1 MTTNDVIG
9 PAGRPHQPPG
19 GGLTP
24 ERVIIMGAAG
34 RDFHNF
40 NTVFRDNPAYQVV
53 AFTAAQIPNIAGRHY
68 PASLAGRLYPDG
80 VPIHPEER
88 LAEMIAEQC
97 VDWVYLSYSDLP
109 HVEVMHVAS
118 TVLAA
123 GANFGL
129 LGPRETM
136 LQAAVPVIAVC
147 AVRTGA
153 GKSPLSRHV
162 ARWLQAR
169 GHRVVAIRHPMP
181 YGDLERQAV
190 QRFACLD
197 DLDAADATVEERE
210 EYEPFVEAGVVVY
223 AGVDYARIV
232 RTAEPEA
239 DVIVWDG
246 GNNDFPFV
254 RPDLHVVVL
263 DALRPGHE
271 LAYHPGET
279 NFRMADVLVVAKV
292 GSAPAEHVE
301 AILANARTVRPT
313 APIVLADLDIVA
325 DGPELIVGKRVVVV
339 EDGPTLTHG
348 GMATGAGTVAAERF
362 GADEIVDP
370 RPHAVGSLAETF
382 HAFPH
387 LTRAIP
393 AMGYSPSQ
401 LRDLE
406 ATLRAIPAD
415 AIIDATPA
423 NLDRLITLGTPIIDV
438 RYEFRERGDTF
449 RHLLEAF
456 EHDVLRARTAIK
468 LHRACSE
475 SP

>member
-1 MTTNDVIG
+1 MTNDVTG
-9 PAGRPHQPPG
+9 TAGRPHQPPG
-19 GGLTP
+19 GARPP

-40 NTVFRDNPAYQVV
+40 NTVFRDNPAYDMI
-53 AFTAAQIPNIAGRHY
+53 AFTASQIPNIAGRRY

-80 VPIHPEER
+80 VPIYPEEQLAR
-88 LAEMIAEQC
+88 LITGHH
-97 VDWVYLSYSDLP
+97 VHSVYLSYSDLP
-109 HVEVMHVAS
+109 HLEVMHKAS
-118 TVLAA
+118 AVLAA
-123 GANFGL
+123 GANFGM

-153 GKSPLSRHV
+153 GKSPLSRHI
-162 ARWLQAR
+162 ARWLKAR

-190 QRFACLD
+190 QRFASFD
-197 DLDAADATVEERE
+197 DLDAADATIEERE
-210 EYEPFVEAGVVVY
+210 EYEPFIEAGVVVY
-223 AGVDYARIV
+223 AGVDYARILQA
-232 RTAEPEA
+232 AEHEA

-254 RPDLHVVVL
+254 RPDLHLVVL

-271 LAYHPGET
+271 LAYHPGEA

-292 GSAPAEHVE
+292 GSAPSEHVE

-325 DGPELIVGKRVVVV
+325 DRPEVVAGKRVVVV

-370 RPHAVGSLAETF
+370 RPYAVGSLAETF
-382 HAFPH
+382 RAFTH
-387 LTRAIP
+387 LARAIP

-406 ATLRAIPAD
+406 ATLRSIPAD
-415 AIIDATPA
+415 AIVDATPA
-423 NLDRLITLGTPIIDV
+423 NLARLITLDTPIVDV
-438 RYEFRERGDTF
+438 RYEFRELGDILRQT
-449 RHLLEAF
+449 LERF
-456 EHDVLRARTAIK
+456 ERDVLTGRVPIEPRRG
-468 LHRACSE
+468 LSE
-475 SP
+475 SR